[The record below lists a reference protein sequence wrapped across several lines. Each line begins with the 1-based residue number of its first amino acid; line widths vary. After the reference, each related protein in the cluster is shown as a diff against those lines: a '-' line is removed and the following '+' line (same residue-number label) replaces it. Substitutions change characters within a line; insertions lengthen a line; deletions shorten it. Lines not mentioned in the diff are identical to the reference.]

1 MAEIDNDFQIE
12 LFGGLDISKSKSKI
26 NADIE
31 TLKKQIKELEIS
43 AKIDAN
49 VSKNLEK
56 QLNNL
61 SIKLS
66 DVKVEPK
73 ALTKMVG
80 EINNALRGIQISNIN
95 IGNGSNNLPNQAKQ
109 AGQQVGEIIGK
120 EAQKAIDNVLSDSIG
135 KAFKIRPN
143 VSNNFK
149 KEIENLVS
157 DWTNGKGS
165 VKDIK
170 IQTRTSYDE
179 GLDAN
184 VEKLQQATVTYR
196 NELDEVIKK
205 TIALRQTGTSVDLK
219 GNESPVYGFVEVA
232 SQYSKSLD
240 EINTKTDTFIEKQK
254 KAVSQAQI
262 ALNSAQSGYQDKNA
276 SKPIKSNEH
285 VTALEQQ
292 YSVVKTA
299 INNLG
304 SASKSNFT
312 DMQNEVDKQIAK
324 LQDMVS
330 VFRNAETVATS
341 LRSKDIGTVKEQ
353 YSSKLDVLVGKM
365 KSSGVY
371 TDGFKSGADNLKN
384 VLSNAVDASGLVT
397 FLNGLD
403 KLDAGFKRAKASADE
418 FNKAQ
423 KVKINVSGLESKLAD
438 LERLNPEIK
447 NFKTQIAGADVTID
461 SLLSDLSKI
470 NTQGDF
476 SVINTKFKAFR
487 DAAQAAGYAVNDVV
501 INSKTI
507 DNIKSATDGT
517 GKISYANQIQEIEK
531 KFRDLGFTESEV
543 ANQTSD
549 LRAKHQD
556 LLDVID
562 SKNFSSDTEHNQA
575 IIEADKQR
583 AKELNKVSNA
593 YKSLKTDATQ
603 FYNLDKQ
610 NKLSNDI
617 QNWLSKNT
625 AASKSARASLEAY
638 FKELSEGRVTAER
651 LKYIETELKKID
663 TQQRGMGKLGLA
675 FKDQWTQAVDS
686 FKTWLSAS
694 AAVMLVV
701 SKTKEAVTELKE
713 IDTILTEISKTNDK
727 LSKSDLKNI
736 GNNAF
741 ETASKY
747 GKKATDYLS
756 GVQEASRAG
765 YENAENIAELS
776 TAAQGAGDM
785 TAELANSYIIA
796 TDKAYGMEG
805 SVQKLT
811 QTLDGANEI
820 TNHNAVNMTELAEG
834 MKVVGSQ
841 AASSQ
846 ISVEETTAAL
856 GTLIAVTQQGGSQM
870 GNAFKGILMNLRQ
883 VTGEVDGEE
892 IDQESLTKYE
902 KACEAL
908 GVSLSEVKDGAVSL
922 KEPMQ
927 ILKELSAEYT
937 KLDKDDAKRAN
948 LLSAIGGKYRAN
960 ALNAI
965 LENWSTYEN
974 MLQQYAD
981 GDGSMAEEAEKTANS
996 LEGSLNKLSNTW
1008 TDTVQNILDSD
1019 TLNSGVKVLNT
1030 VLDLINKITDKLGL
1044 FGTAGLTIGTILGVK
1059 NVGRANYIS

>member
-80 EINNALRGIQISNIN
+80 EINNALRGIQIPNIN
-95 IGNGSNNLPNQAKQ
+95 IGNGSNNIAKQ
-109 AGQQVGEIIGK
+109 AGQQVGQQFQTGVSQGLGNSSKVLEDFKKSLGNVGMGSKEIDTIATRIQNLGVQIETVSSSVNK
-120 EAQKAIDNVLSDSIG
+120 HKDDKKLSVNISGTDKFGQAIKLTEQYNIVTGDLIKTIDRVATTQQKA
-135 KAFKIRPN
+135 
-143 VSNNFK
+143 
-149 KEIENLVS
+149 
-157 DWTNGKGS
+157 
-165 VKDIK
+165 
-170 IQTRTSYDE
+170 
-179 GLDAN
+179 
-184 VEKLQQATVTYR
+184 
-196 NELDEVIKK
+196 
-205 TIALRQTGTSVDLK
+205 GTS
-219 GNESPVYGFVEVA
+219 
-232 SQYSKSLD
+232 
-240 EINTKTDTFIEKQK
+240 TDTFIEKQK

-285 VTALEQQ
+285 ITALEQQ

-304 SASKSNFT
+304 SASKSTFT

-447 NFKTQIAGADVTID
+447 NFKTQIAGADVTIN

-583 AKELNKVSNA
+583 AEELNKVSNA
-593 YKSLKTDATQ
+593 YKSIKTDATQ

-625 AASKSARASLEAY
+625 AASKSARTSLEAY

-675 FKDQWTQAVDS
+675 FKDQWAQAVDS

-694 AAVMLVV
+694 SAVMLVV

-981 GDGSMAEEAEKTANS
+981 GDGSMAEEADFC
-996 LEGSLNKLSNTW
+996 L
-1008 TDTVQNILDSD
+1008 VI
-1019 TLNSGVKVLNT
+1019 
-1030 VLDLINKITDKLGL
+1030 
-1044 FGTAGLTIGTILGVK
+1044 
-1059 NVGRANYIS
+1059 

>member
-80 EINNALRGIQISNIN
+80 EINNALRGIQIPNIN
-95 IGNGSNNLPNQAKQ
+95 IGNGSNNIAKQ
-109 AGQQVGEIIGK
+109 AGQQVGQQFQTGVSQGLGNSSKVLEDFKKSLGNVGMGSKEIDTIATRIQNLGVQIETVSSSVNK
-120 EAQKAIDNVLSDSIG
+120 HKDDKKLSVNISGTDKFGQAIKLTEQYNIVTGDLIKTIDRVATTQQKA
-135 KAFKIRPN
+135 
-143 VSNNFK
+143 
-149 KEIENLVS
+149 
-157 DWTNGKGS
+157 
-165 VKDIK
+165 
-170 IQTRTSYDE
+170 
-179 GLDAN
+179 
-184 VEKLQQATVTYR
+184 
-196 NELDEVIKK
+196 
-205 TIALRQTGTSVDLK
+205 GTS
-219 GNESPVYGFVEVA
+219 
-232 SQYSKSLD
+232 
-240 EINTKTDTFIEKQK
+240 TDTFIEKQK

-285 VTALEQQ
+285 ITALEQQ

-304 SASKSNFT
+304 SASKSTFT

-447 NFKTQIAGADVTID
+447 NFKTQIAGADVTIG

-487 DAAQAAGYAVNDVV
+487 DAAKAAGYAVNDVV
-501 INSKTI
+501 INNKTI
-507 DNIKSATDGT
+507 DNIKSAVDGT
-517 GKISYANQIQEIEK
+517 GKISYDNQIQEIEK
-531 KFRDLGFTESEV
+531 KLRDLGFTESEV
-543 ANQTSD
+543 ATQTEK
-549 LRAKHQD
+549 LHEAHQD
-556 LLDVID
+556 LLDVIK
-562 SKNFSSDTEHNQA
+562 SNNFSSDTEHNQA

-583 AKELNKVSNA
+583 AAELNKVSNA
-593 YKSLKTDATQ
+593 YKSIKTDATQ

-625 AASKSARASLEAY
+625 AASKSARTSLEAY

-675 FKDQWTQAVDS
+675 FKDQWAQAVDS

-694 AAVMLVV
+694 SVVMLAV

-736 GNNAF
+736 GNDAF

-948 LLSAIGGKYRAN
+948 LLSAIGGKVYHVVQKCITRMN
-960 ALNAI
+960 LNAGNL
-965 LENWSTYEN
+965 LEPYT
-974 MLQQYAD
+974 
-981 GDGSMAEEAEKTANS
+981 
-996 LEGSLNKLSNTW
+996 
-1008 TDTVQNILDSD
+1008 
-1019 TLNSGVKVLNT
+1019 
-1030 VLDLINKITDKLGL
+1030 
-1044 FGTAGLTIGTILGVK
+1044 TI
-1059 NVGRANYIS
+1059 

>member
-80 EINNALRGIQISNIN
+80 EINNALRGIQIPNIN
-95 IGNGSNNLPNQAKQ
+95 IGNGSNNIAKQ
-109 AGQQVGEIIGK
+109 AGQQVGQQFQTGVSQGLGNSSKVLEDFKKSLGNVGMGSKEIDTIATRIQNLGVQIETVSSSVNK
-120 EAQKAIDNVLSDSIG
+120 HKDDKKLSVNISGTDKFGQAIKLTEQYNIVTGDLIKTIDRVATTQQKA
-135 KAFKIRPN
+135 
-143 VSNNFK
+143 
-149 KEIENLVS
+149 
-157 DWTNGKGS
+157 
-165 VKDIK
+165 
-170 IQTRTSYDE
+170 
-179 GLDAN
+179 
-184 VEKLQQATVTYR
+184 
-196 NELDEVIKK
+196 
-205 TIALRQTGTSVDLK
+205 GTS
-219 GNESPVYGFVEVA
+219 
-232 SQYSKSLD
+232 
-240 EINTKTDTFIEKQK
+240 TDTFIEKQK

-285 VTALEQQ
+285 ITALEQQ

-447 NFKTQIAGADVTID
+447 NFKTQIAGADVTIG

-487 DAAQAAGYAVNDVV
+487 DAAKAAGYAVNDVV
-501 INSKTI
+501 INNKTI
-507 DNIKSATDGT
+507 DNIKSAVDGT
-517 GKISYANQIQEIEK
+517 GKISYDNQIQEIEK
-531 KFRDLGFTESEV
+531 KLRDLGFTESEV
-543 ANQTSD
+543 ATQTEK
-549 LRAKHQD
+549 LHEAHQD
-556 LLDVID
+556 LLDVIK
-562 SKNFSSDTEHNQA
+562 SNNFSSDTEHNQA

-583 AKELNKVSNA
+583 AAELNKVSNA
-593 YKSLKTDATQ
+593 YKSIKTDATQ

-625 AASKSARASLEAY
+625 AASKSARTSLEAY

-675 FKDQWTQAVDS
+675 FKDQWAQAVDS

-694 AAVMLVV
+694 SVVMLAV

-736 GNNAF
+736 GNDAF

-948 LLSAIGGKYRAN
+948 LLSAIGGKVYHVVQKCITRMN
-960 ALNAI
+960 LNAGNL
-965 LENWSTYEN
+965 LEPYT
-974 MLQQYAD
+974 
-981 GDGSMAEEAEKTANS
+981 
-996 LEGSLNKLSNTW
+996 
-1008 TDTVQNILDSD
+1008 
-1019 TLNSGVKVLNT
+1019 
-1030 VLDLINKITDKLGL
+1030 
-1044 FGTAGLTIGTILGVK
+1044 TI
-1059 NVGRANYIS
+1059 

>member
-80 EINNALRGIQISNIN
+80 EINNALRGIQIPNIN
-95 IGNGSNNLPNQAKQ
+95 IGNGSNNIAKQ
-109 AGQQVGEIIGK
+109 AGQQVGQQFQTGVSQGLGNSSKVLEDFKKSLGNVGMGSKEIDTIATRIQNLGVQIETVSSSVNK
-120 EAQKAIDNVLSDSIG
+120 HKDDKKLSVNISGTDKFGQAIKLTEQYNIVTGDLIKTIDRVATTQQKA
-135 KAFKIRPN
+135 
-143 VSNNFK
+143 
-149 KEIENLVS
+149 
-157 DWTNGKGS
+157 
-165 VKDIK
+165 
-170 IQTRTSYDE
+170 
-179 GLDAN
+179 
-184 VEKLQQATVTYR
+184 
-196 NELDEVIKK
+196 
-205 TIALRQTGTSVDLK
+205 GTS
-219 GNESPVYGFVEVA
+219 
-232 SQYSKSLD
+232 
-240 EINTKTDTFIEKQK
+240 TDTFIEKQK

-285 VTALEQQ
+285 IAALEQQ

-371 TDGFKSGADNLKN
+371 TDEFKSGADNLKN

-447 NFKTQIAGADVTID
+447 NFKTQIAGADVTIN

-556 LLDVID
+556 LLDVIK
-562 SKNFSSDTEHNQA
+562 STSFSSDTEHNQA

-583 AKELNKVSNA
+583 AEELNKVSNA
-593 YKSLKTDATQ
+593 YKSIKTDATQ

-625 AASKSARASLEAY
+625 AASKSARTSLEAY

-675 FKDQWTQAVDS
+675 FKDQWAQAVDS

-694 AAVMLVV
+694 SAVMLVV

-948 LLSAIGGKYRAN
+948 LLSAIGGKVYHVVQKCITRMN
-960 ALNAI
+960 LNAGNL
-965 LENWSTYEN
+965 LEPYT
-974 MLQQYAD
+974 
-981 GDGSMAEEAEKTANS
+981 
-996 LEGSLNKLSNTW
+996 
-1008 TDTVQNILDSD
+1008 
-1019 TLNSGVKVLNT
+1019 
-1030 VLDLINKITDKLGL
+1030 
-1044 FGTAGLTIGTILGVK
+1044 TI
-1059 NVGRANYIS
+1059 

>member
-80 EINNALRGIQISNIN
+80 EINNALRGIQIPNIN
-95 IGNGSNNLPNQAKQ
+95 IGNGSNNIAKQ
-109 AGQQVGEIIGK
+109 AGQQVGQQFQTGVSQGLGNSSKVLEDFKKSLGNVGMGSKEIDTIATRIQNLGVQIETVSSSVNK
-120 EAQKAIDNVLSDSIG
+120 HKDDKKLSVNISGTDKFGQAIKLTEQYNIVTGDLIKTIDRVATTQQKA
-135 KAFKIRPN
+135 
-143 VSNNFK
+143 
-149 KEIENLVS
+149 
-157 DWTNGKGS
+157 
-165 VKDIK
+165 
-170 IQTRTSYDE
+170 
-179 GLDAN
+179 
-184 VEKLQQATVTYR
+184 
-196 NELDEVIKK
+196 
-205 TIALRQTGTSVDLK
+205 GTS
-219 GNESPVYGFVEVA
+219 
-232 SQYSKSLD
+232 
-240 EINTKTDTFIEKQK
+240 TDTFIEKQK

-447 NFKTQIAGADVTID
+447 NFKTQIAGADVTIN

-583 AKELNKVSNA
+583 AAELNKVSNA
-593 YKSLKTDATQ
+593 YKSIKTDATQ

-694 AAVMLVV
+694 SAVMLVV

-981 GDGSMAEEAEKTANS
+981 GDGSMAEEADFC
-996 LEGSLNKLSNTW
+996 L
-1008 TDTVQNILDSD
+1008 VI
-1019 TLNSGVKVLNT
+1019 
-1030 VLDLINKITDKLGL
+1030 
-1044 FGTAGLTIGTILGVK
+1044 
-1059 NVGRANYIS
+1059 

>member
-80 EINNALRGIQISNIN
+80 EINNALRGIQIPNIN
-95 IGNGSNNLPNQAKQ
+95 IGNGSNNIAKQ
-109 AGQQVGEIIGK
+109 AGQQVGQQFQTGVSQGLGNSSKVLEDFKKSLGNVGMGSKEIDTIATRIQNLGVQIETVSSSVNK
-120 EAQKAIDNVLSDSIG
+120 HKDDKKLSVNISGTDKFGQAIKLTEQYNIVTGDLIKTIDRVATTQQKA
-135 KAFKIRPN
+135 
-143 VSNNFK
+143 
-149 KEIENLVS
+149 
-157 DWTNGKGS
+157 
-165 VKDIK
+165 
-170 IQTRTSYDE
+170 
-179 GLDAN
+179 
-184 VEKLQQATVTYR
+184 
-196 NELDEVIKK
+196 
-205 TIALRQTGTSVDLK
+205 GTS
-219 GNESPVYGFVEVA
+219 
-232 SQYSKSLD
+232 
-240 EINTKTDTFIEKQK
+240 TDTFIEKQK

-285 VTALEQQ
+285 ITALEQQ

-304 SASKSNFT
+304 GASKSTFT

-447 NFKTQIAGADVTID
+447 NFKTQIAGADVTIN

-583 AKELNKVSNA
+583 AAELNKVSNA
-593 YKSLKTDATQ
+593 YKSIKTDATQ

-694 AAVMLVV
+694 SAVMLVV

-981 GDGSMAEEAEKTANS
+981 GDGSMAEEADFC
-996 LEGSLNKLSNTW
+996 L
-1008 TDTVQNILDSD
+1008 VI
-1019 TLNSGVKVLNT
+1019 
-1030 VLDLINKITDKLGL
+1030 
-1044 FGTAGLTIGTILGVK
+1044 
-1059 NVGRANYIS
+1059 

>member
-26 NADIE
+26 NSDIE

-43 AKIDAN
+43 AKIDVN

-61 SIKLS
+61 SVKLS
-66 DVKVEPK
+66 DVKVDPK

-80 EINNALRGIQISNIN
+80 EINNALRGIQIPNIN
-95 IGNGSNNLPNQAKQ
+95 IGNGSNNIANQARQ
-109 AGQQVGEIIGK
+109 TGQQVGQQFQAGVSQGLDSSTKVLDDFIRSLDNVRSDLVNMGVGTVPEVIDDIASRIQNLGVQIQSISHSVNAGGK
-120 EAQKAIDNVLSDSIG
+120 KNVLSVDISGIDKYG
-135 KAFKIRPN
+135 QAIKLTEKYDLANGELIKNINDVSTAQQKA
-143 VSNNFK
+143 
-149 KEIENLVS
+149 
-157 DWTNGKGS
+157 
-165 VKDIK
+165 
-170 IQTRTSYDE
+170 
-179 GLDAN
+179 
-184 VEKLQQATVTYR
+184 
-196 NELDEVIKK
+196 
-205 TIALRQTGTSVDLK
+205 GTS
-219 GNESPVYGFVEVA
+219 
-232 SQYSKSLD
+232 
-240 EINTKTDTFIEKQK
+240 TDTFIEKQK
-254 KAVSQAQI
+254 KAVNQAQTTLDSI
-262 ALNSAQSGYQDKNA
+262 KSAYEDKNV
-276 SKPIKSNEH
+276 SKPIKTEASIKQLTN
-285 VTALEQQ
+285 Q
-292 YSVVKTA
+292 YEEAQKA
-299 INNLG
+299 INNLD
-304 SASKSNFT
+304 SANKSNFIER
-312 DMQNEVDKQIAK
+312 QNEAKTQIAALRDLVTK
-324 LQDMVS
+324 L
-330 VFRNAETVATS
+330 RNADNVS
-341 LRSKDIGTVKEQ
+341 I
-353 YSSKLDVLVGKM
+353 KLKGIDLQ
-365 KSSGVY
+365 SGINIAKN
-371 TDGFKSGADNLKN
+371 DLEKFKSEAKDFSKIKQTIEDLEES
-384 VLSNAVDASGLVT
+384 SNNIGDAAGLNEFT
-397 FLNGLD
+397 D
-403 KLDAGFKRAKASADE
+403 KLRVARSELSKIKSETASE
-418 FNKAQ
+418 NRKK
-423 KVKINVSGLESKLAD
+423 KVDTNVSGLKSKIAE
-438 LERLNPEIK
+438 LERLNPGIK
-447 NFKTQIAGADVTID
+447 DFSTQIANTTVTVK
-461 SLLSDLSKI
+461 SLLDDLSKI

-487 DAAQAAGYAVNDVV
+487 DVAKAAGYAVSDVV
-501 INSKTI
+501 TNSKTI

-556 LLDVID
+556 LLDVIK
-562 SKNFSSDTEHNQA
+562 STSFSSDTEHNQA
-575 IIEADKQR
+575 IIAADKQR
-583 AKELNKVSNA
+583 AEELNKVSNA

-694 AAVMLVV
+694 SVVMLAV
-701 SKTKEAVTELKE
+701 SKTKEAITELKE

-736 GNNAF
+736 GNDAF

-765 YENAENIAELS
+765 YQNAEEIAELS

-785 TAELANSYIIA
+785 NADLANSYIIA
-796 TDKAYGMEG
+796 TDKAYDMKG
-805 SVQKLT
+805 SVQELKK
-811 QTLDGANEI
+811 TLDGANEI

-981 GDGSMAEEAEKTANS
+981 GDGSMAEEAGFC
-996 LEGSLNKLSNTW
+996 L
-1008 TDTVQNILDSD
+1008 VI
-1019 TLNSGVKVLNT
+1019 
-1030 VLDLINKITDKLGL
+1030 
-1044 FGTAGLTIGTILGVK
+1044 
-1059 NVGRANYIS
+1059 

>member
-80 EINNALRGIQISNIN
+80 EINNALRGIQIPNIN
-95 IGNGSNNLPNQAKQ
+95 IGNGSNNIAKQ
-109 AGQQVGEIIGK
+109 AGQQVGQQFQTGVSQGLGNSSKVLEDFKKSLGNVGMGSKEIDTIATRIQNLGVQIETVSSSVNK
-120 EAQKAIDNVLSDSIG
+120 HKDDKKLSVNISGTDKFGQAIKLTEQYNIVTGDLIKTIDRVATTQQKA
-135 KAFKIRPN
+135 
-143 VSNNFK
+143 
-149 KEIENLVS
+149 
-157 DWTNGKGS
+157 
-165 VKDIK
+165 
-170 IQTRTSYDE
+170 
-179 GLDAN
+179 
-184 VEKLQQATVTYR
+184 
-196 NELDEVIKK
+196 
-205 TIALRQTGTSVDLK
+205 GTS
-219 GNESPVYGFVEVA
+219 
-232 SQYSKSLD
+232 
-240 EINTKTDTFIEKQK
+240 TDTFIEKQK

-285 VTALEQQ
+285 ITALEQQ

-304 SASKSNFT
+304 GASKSTFT

-447 NFKTQIAGADVTID
+447 NFKTQIAGADVTIN

-562 SKNFSSDTEHNQA
+562 SNNFSSDTEHNQA

-583 AKELNKVSNA
+583 AAELNKVSNA
-593 YKSLKTDATQ
+593 YKSIKTDATQ

-675 FKDQWTQAVDS
+675 FKDQWAQAVDS

-694 AAVMLVV
+694 SVVMLAV

-736 GNNAF
+736 GNDAF

-776 TAAQGAGDM
+776 TATQGAGDM

-948 LLSAIGGKYRAN
+948 LLSAIGGKIYHVVQKCITRMN
-960 ALNAI
+960 LNAGNL
-965 LENWSTYEN
+965 LEPYT
-974 MLQQYAD
+974 
-981 GDGSMAEEAEKTANS
+981 
-996 LEGSLNKLSNTW
+996 
-1008 TDTVQNILDSD
+1008 
-1019 TLNSGVKVLNT
+1019 
-1030 VLDLINKITDKLGL
+1030 
-1044 FGTAGLTIGTILGVK
+1044 TI
-1059 NVGRANYIS
+1059 

>member
-80 EINNALRGIQISNIN
+80 EINNALRGIQIPNIN
-95 IGNGSNNLPNQAKQ
+95 IGNGSNNIAKQAKQ
-109 AGQQVGEIIGK
+109 TGQQVGQQFQTGVSQGLGNSTKVLEDFKKSLENVGMGSKEIDTIATRIQNLGVQIETVSSSVNK
-120 EAQKAIDNVLSDSIG
+120 HKDDKKLSVDISGTDKFGQAIKLTEQYNIVTGDLIKTIDRVATTQQKA
-135 KAFKIRPN
+135 
-143 VSNNFK
+143 
-149 KEIENLVS
+149 
-157 DWTNGKGS
+157 
-165 VKDIK
+165 
-170 IQTRTSYDE
+170 
-179 GLDAN
+179 
-184 VEKLQQATVTYR
+184 
-196 NELDEVIKK
+196 
-205 TIALRQTGTSVDLK
+205 GTS
-219 GNESPVYGFVEVA
+219 
-232 SQYSKSLD
+232 
-240 EINTKTDTFIEKQK
+240 TDTFIEKQK

-262 ALNSAQSGYQDKNA
+262 ALNSVQSGYQDKNA

-285 VTALEQQ
+285 ITALEQQ

-304 SASKSNFT
+304 SASKSTFT

-371 TDGFKSGADNLKN
+371 TDEFKSGADNLKN

-447 NFKTQIAGADVTID
+447 NFKTQIAGADVTIN

-556 LLDVID
+556 LLDVIK
-562 SKNFSSDTEHNQA
+562 STSFSSDTEHNQA

-583 AKELNKVSNA
+583 AAELNKVSNA
-593 YKSLKTDATQ
+593 YKSIKTDATQ

-663 TQQRGMGKLGLA
+663 TQQRGMGKVGLA

-694 AAVMLVV
+694 SAVMLVV

-948 LLSAIGGKYRAN
+948 LLSAVGGKVYHVVQKCITRMN
-960 ALNAI
+960 LNAGNL
-965 LENWSTYEN
+965 LEPYT
-974 MLQQYAD
+974 
-981 GDGSMAEEAEKTANS
+981 
-996 LEGSLNKLSNTW
+996 
-1008 TDTVQNILDSD
+1008 
-1019 TLNSGVKVLNT
+1019 
-1030 VLDLINKITDKLGL
+1030 
-1044 FGTAGLTIGTILGVK
+1044 TI
-1059 NVGRANYIS
+1059 

>member
-80 EINNALRGIQISNIN
+80 EINNALSGIQISNIN
-95 IGNGSNNLPNQAKQ
+95 IGNGSNNIAKQ
-109 AGQQVGEIIGK
+109 AGQQVGQQFQTGVSQGLGNSSKVLEDFKKSLGNVGMGSKEIDTIATRIQNLGVQIETVSSSVNK
-120 EAQKAIDNVLSDSIG
+120 HKDDKKLSVNISGTDKFGQAIKLTEQYNIVTGDLIKTIDRVATTQQKA
-135 KAFKIRPN
+135 
-143 VSNNFK
+143 
-149 KEIENLVS
+149 
-157 DWTNGKGS
+157 
-165 VKDIK
+165 
-170 IQTRTSYDE
+170 
-179 GLDAN
+179 
-184 VEKLQQATVTYR
+184 
-196 NELDEVIKK
+196 
-205 TIALRQTGTSVDLK
+205 GTS
-219 GNESPVYGFVEVA
+219 
-232 SQYSKSLD
+232 
-240 EINTKTDTFIEKQK
+240 TDTFIEKQK

-285 VTALEQQ
+285 ITALEQQ

-304 SASKSNFT
+304 SASKSTFT

-371 TDGFKSGADNLKN
+371 TDEFKSGADNLKN

-447 NFKTQIAGADVTID
+447 NFKTQIAGADVTIN

-583 AKELNKVSNA
+583 AAELNKVSNA
-593 YKSLKTDATQ
+593 YKSIKTDATQ

-694 AAVMLVV
+694 SAVMLVV

-736 GNNAF
+736 GNDAF

-948 LLSAIGGKYRAN
+948 LLSAIGGKVYHVVQKCITRMN
-960 ALNAI
+960 LNAGNL
-965 LENWSTYEN
+965 LEPYT
-974 MLQQYAD
+974 
-981 GDGSMAEEAEKTANS
+981 
-996 LEGSLNKLSNTW
+996 
-1008 TDTVQNILDSD
+1008 
-1019 TLNSGVKVLNT
+1019 
-1030 VLDLINKITDKLGL
+1030 
-1044 FGTAGLTIGTILGVK
+1044 TI
-1059 NVGRANYIS
+1059 

>member
-95 IGNGSNNLPNQAKQ
+95 IGNGSNNIAKQ
-109 AGQQVGEIIGK
+109 AGQQVGQQFQTGVSQGLGNSSKVLEDFKKSLGNVGMGSKEIDTIATRIQNLGVQIETVSSSVNK
-120 EAQKAIDNVLSDSIG
+120 HKDDKKLSVNISGTDKFGQAIKLTEQYNIVTGDLIKTIDRVATTQQKA
-135 KAFKIRPN
+135 
-143 VSNNFK
+143 
-149 KEIENLVS
+149 
-157 DWTNGKGS
+157 
-165 VKDIK
+165 
-170 IQTRTSYDE
+170 
-179 GLDAN
+179 
-184 VEKLQQATVTYR
+184 
-196 NELDEVIKK
+196 
-205 TIALRQTGTSVDLK
+205 GTS
-219 GNESPVYGFVEVA
+219 
-232 SQYSKSLD
+232 
-240 EINTKTDTFIEKQK
+240 TDTFIEKQK

-285 VTALEQQ
+285 ITALEQQ

-304 SASKSNFT
+304 SASKSTFT

-447 NFKTQIAGADVTID
+447 NFKTQIAGADVTIN

-583 AKELNKVSNA
+583 AAELNKVSNA
-593 YKSLKTDATQ
+593 YKSIKTDATQ

-694 AAVMLVV
+694 SAVMLVV

-736 GNNAF
+736 GNDAF

-948 LLSAIGGKYRAN
+948 LLSAIGGKVYHVVQKCITRMN
-960 ALNAI
+960 LNAGNL
-965 LENWSTYEN
+965 LEPYT
-974 MLQQYAD
+974 
-981 GDGSMAEEAEKTANS
+981 
-996 LEGSLNKLSNTW
+996 
-1008 TDTVQNILDSD
+1008 
-1019 TLNSGVKVLNT
+1019 
-1030 VLDLINKITDKLGL
+1030 
-1044 FGTAGLTIGTILGVK
+1044 TI
-1059 NVGRANYIS
+1059 

>member
-95 IGNGSNNLPNQAKQ
+95 IGNGSNNIAKQ
-109 AGQQVGEIIGK
+109 AGQQVGQQFQTGVSQGLGNSSKVLEDFKKSLGNVGMGSKEIDTIATRIQNLGVQIETVSSSVNK
-120 EAQKAIDNVLSDSIG
+120 HKDDKKLSVNISGTDKFGQAIKLTEQYNIVTGDLIKTIDRVATTQQKA
-135 KAFKIRPN
+135 
-143 VSNNFK
+143 
-149 KEIENLVS
+149 
-157 DWTNGKGS
+157 
-165 VKDIK
+165 
-170 IQTRTSYDE
+170 
-179 GLDAN
+179 
-184 VEKLQQATVTYR
+184 
-196 NELDEVIKK
+196 
-205 TIALRQTGTSVDLK
+205 GTS
-219 GNESPVYGFVEVA
+219 
-232 SQYSKSLD
+232 
-240 EINTKTDTFIEKQK
+240 TDTFIEKQK

-285 VTALEQQ
+285 ITALEQQ

-304 SASKSNFT
+304 SASKSTFT

-371 TDGFKSGADNLKN
+371 TDEFKSGADNLKN

-447 NFKTQIAGADVTID
+447 NFKTQIAGADVTIN

-583 AKELNKVSNA
+583 AAELNKVSNA
-593 YKSLKTDATQ
+593 YKSIKTDATQ

-694 AAVMLVV
+694 SAVMLVV

-736 GNNAF
+736 GNDAF

-948 LLSAIGGKYRAN
+948 LLSAIGGKVYHVVQKCITRMN
-960 ALNAI
+960 LNAGNL
-965 LENWSTYEN
+965 LEPYT
-974 MLQQYAD
+974 
-981 GDGSMAEEAEKTANS
+981 
-996 LEGSLNKLSNTW
+996 
-1008 TDTVQNILDSD
+1008 
-1019 TLNSGVKVLNT
+1019 
-1030 VLDLINKITDKLGL
+1030 
-1044 FGTAGLTIGTILGVK
+1044 TI
-1059 NVGRANYIS
+1059 

>member
-80 EINNALRGIQISNIN
+80 EINNALRGIQIPNIN
-95 IGNGSNNLPNQAKQ
+95 IGNGSNNIAKQ
-109 AGQQVGEIIGK
+109 AGQQVGQQFQTGVSQGLGNSSKVLEDFKKSLGNVGMGSKEIDTIATRIQNLGVQIETVSSSVNK
-120 EAQKAIDNVLSDSIG
+120 HKDDKKLSVNISGTDKFGQAIKLTEQYNIVTGDLIKTIDRVATTQQKA
-135 KAFKIRPN
+135 
-143 VSNNFK
+143 
-149 KEIENLVS
+149 
-157 DWTNGKGS
+157 
-165 VKDIK
+165 
-170 IQTRTSYDE
+170 
-179 GLDAN
+179 
-184 VEKLQQATVTYR
+184 
-196 NELDEVIKK
+196 
-205 TIALRQTGTSVDLK
+205 GTS
-219 GNESPVYGFVEVA
+219 
-232 SQYSKSLD
+232 
-240 EINTKTDTFIEKQK
+240 TDTFIEKQK

-276 SKPIKSNEH
+276 SKPIKFNEH
-285 VTALEQQ
+285 ITALEQQ

-304 SASKSNFT
+304 SASKSTFT

-447 NFKTQIAGADVTID
+447 NFKTQIAGADVTIN

-556 LLDVID
+556 LLDVIK
-562 SKNFSSDTEHNQA
+562 STSFSSDTEHNQA

-694 AAVMLVV
+694 SAVMLVV

-981 GDGSMAEEAEKTANS
+981 GDGSMTEEADFC
-996 LEGSLNKLSNTW
+996 L
-1008 TDTVQNILDSD
+1008 VI
-1019 TLNSGVKVLNT
+1019 
-1030 VLDLINKITDKLGL
+1030 
-1044 FGTAGLTIGTILGVK
+1044 
-1059 NVGRANYIS
+1059 

>member
-80 EINNALRGIQISNIN
+80 EINNALRGIQIPNIN
-95 IGNGSNNLPNQAKQ
+95 IGNGSNNIAKQAKQ
-109 AGQQVGEIIGK
+109 TGQQVGQQFQTGVSQGLGNSSKVLEDFKKSLENVGMGSKEIDTIATRIQNLGVQIETVSSSVNK
-120 EAQKAIDNVLSDSIG
+120 HKDDKKLSVDISGTDKFGQAIKLTEQYNIVTGDLIKTIDRVATTQQKA
-135 KAFKIRPN
+135 
-143 VSNNFK
+143 
-149 KEIENLVS
+149 
-157 DWTNGKGS
+157 
-165 VKDIK
+165 
-170 IQTRTSYDE
+170 
-179 GLDAN
+179 
-184 VEKLQQATVTYR
+184 
-196 NELDEVIKK
+196 
-205 TIALRQTGTSVDLK
+205 GTS
-219 GNESPVYGFVEVA
+219 
-232 SQYSKSLD
+232 
-240 EINTKTDTFIEKQK
+240 TDTFIEKQK

-285 VTALEQQ
+285 ITALEQQ

-304 SASKSNFT
+304 SASKSTFT

-371 TDGFKSGADNLKN
+371 TDEFKSGADNLKN

-447 NFKTQIAGADVTID
+447 NFKTQIAGADVTIN

-531 KFRDLGFTESEV
+531 KFRDLGFTESE
-543 ANQTSD
+543 
-549 LRAKHQD
+549 R
-556 LLDVID
+556 
-562 SKNFSSDTEHNQA
+562 KN
-575 IIEADKQR
+575 
-583 AKELNKVSNA
+583 
-593 YKSLKTDATQ
+593 
-603 FYNLDKQ
+603 
-610 NKLSNDI
+610 
-617 QNWLSKNT
+617 
-625 AASKSARASLEAY
+625 
-638 FKELSEGRVTAER
+638 
-651 LKYIETELKKID
+651 
-663 TQQRGMGKLGLA
+663 
-675 FKDQWTQAVDS
+675 
-686 FKTWLSAS
+686 
-694 AAVMLVV
+694 
-701 SKTKEAVTELKE
+701 
-713 IDTILTEISKTNDK
+713 
-727 LSKSDLKNI
+727 
-736 GNNAF
+736 
-741 ETASKY
+741 
-747 GKKATDYLS
+747 
-756 GVQEASRAG
+756 
-765 YENAENIAELS
+765 
-776 TAAQGAGDM
+776 
-785 TAELANSYIIA
+785 
-796 TDKAYGMEG
+796 
-805 SVQKLT
+805 
-811 QTLDGANEI
+811 
-820 TNHNAVNMTELAEG
+820 
-834 MKVVGSQ
+834 
-841 AASSQ
+841 
-846 ISVEETTAAL
+846 
-856 GTLIAVTQQGGSQM
+856 
-870 GNAFKGILMNLRQ
+870 
-883 VTGEVDGEE
+883 
-892 IDQESLTKYE
+892 
-902 KACEAL
+902 
-908 GVSLSEVKDGAVSL
+908 
-922 KEPMQ
+922 
-927 ILKELSAEYT
+927 
-937 KLDKDDAKRAN
+937 
-948 LLSAIGGKYRAN
+948 
-960 ALNAI
+960 
-965 LENWSTYEN
+965 
-974 MLQQYAD
+974 
-981 GDGSMAEEAEKTANS
+981 
-996 LEGSLNKLSNTW
+996 
-1008 TDTVQNILDSD
+1008 
-1019 TLNSGVKVLNT
+1019 
-1030 VLDLINKITDKLGL
+1030 
-1044 FGTAGLTIGTILGVK
+1044 
-1059 NVGRANYIS
+1059 

>member
-43 AKIDAN
+43 ARIDAN

-262 ALNSAQSGYQDKNA
+262 ALNSAQSGYQDKNV

-285 VTALEQQ
+285 ITALEQQ

-371 TDGFKSGADNLKN
+371 TDEFKSGADNLKN

-403 KLDAGFKRAKASADE
+403 KLDAGFKE
-418 FNKAQ
+418 Q
-423 KVKINVSGLESKLAD
+423 KH
-438 LERLNPEIK
+438 RLM
-447 NFKTQIAGADVTID
+447 
-461 SLLSDLSKI
+461 SLI
-470 NTQGDF
+470 
-476 SVINTKFKAFR
+476 R
-487 DAAQAAGYAVNDVV
+487 H
-501 INSKTI
+501 
-507 DNIKSATDGT
+507 
-517 GKISYANQIQEIEK
+517 K
-531 KFRDLGFTESEV
+531 K
-543 ANQTSD
+543 
-549 LRAKHQD
+549 
-556 LLDVID
+556 
-562 SKNFSSDTEHNQA
+562 
-575 IIEADKQR
+575 
-583 AKELNKVSNA
+583 
-593 YKSLKTDATQ
+593 
-603 FYNLDKQ
+603 
-610 NKLSNDI
+610 
-617 QNWLSKNT
+617 
-625 AASKSARASLEAY
+625 
-638 FKELSEGRVTAER
+638 
-651 LKYIETELKKID
+651 
-663 TQQRGMGKLGLA
+663 
-675 FKDQWTQAVDS
+675 
-686 FKTWLSAS
+686 
-694 AAVMLVV
+694 
-701 SKTKEAVTELKE
+701 
-713 IDTILTEISKTNDK
+713 
-727 LSKSDLKNI
+727 
-736 GNNAF
+736 
-741 ETASKY
+741 
-747 GKKATDYLS
+747 
-756 GVQEASRAG
+756 
-765 YENAENIAELS
+765 
-776 TAAQGAGDM
+776 
-785 TAELANSYIIA
+785 
-796 TDKAYGMEG
+796 
-805 SVQKLT
+805 
-811 QTLDGANEI
+811 
-820 TNHNAVNMTELAEG
+820 
-834 MKVVGSQ
+834 
-841 AASSQ
+841 
-846 ISVEETTAAL
+846 
-856 GTLIAVTQQGGSQM
+856 
-870 GNAFKGILMNLRQ
+870 
-883 VTGEVDGEE
+883 
-892 IDQESLTKYE
+892 
-902 KACEAL
+902 
-908 GVSLSEVKDGAVSL
+908 
-922 KEPMQ
+922 
-927 ILKELSAEYT
+927 
-937 KLDKDDAKRAN
+937 
-948 LLSAIGGKYRAN
+948 
-960 ALNAI
+960 
-965 LENWSTYEN
+965 
-974 MLQQYAD
+974 
-981 GDGSMAEEAEKTANS
+981 
-996 LEGSLNKLSNTW
+996 
-1008 TDTVQNILDSD
+1008 
-1019 TLNSGVKVLNT
+1019 
-1030 VLDLINKITDKLGL
+1030 
-1044 FGTAGLTIGTILGVK
+1044 
-1059 NVGRANYIS
+1059 

>member
-80 EINNALRGIQISNIN
+80 EINNALRGIQIPNIN
-95 IGNGSNNLPNQAKQ
+95 IGNGSNNIAKQAKQ
-109 AGQQVGEIIGK
+109 TGQQVGQQFQTGVSQGLGNSSKVLEDFKKSLENVGMGSKEIDTIATRIQNLGVQIETVSSSVNK
-120 EAQKAIDNVLSDSIG
+120 HKDDKKLSVDISGTDKFGQAIKLTEQYNIVTGDLIKTIDRVATTQQKA
-135 KAFKIRPN
+135 
-143 VSNNFK
+143 
-149 KEIENLVS
+149 
-157 DWTNGKGS
+157 
-165 VKDIK
+165 
-170 IQTRTSYDE
+170 
-179 GLDAN
+179 
-184 VEKLQQATVTYR
+184 
-196 NELDEVIKK
+196 
-205 TIALRQTGTSVDLK
+205 GTS
-219 GNESPVYGFVEVA
+219 P
-232 SQYSKSLD
+232 
-240 EINTKTDTFIEKQK
+240 DTFIEKQK

-285 VTALEQQ
+285 ITALEQQ

-304 SASKSNFT
+304 SASKSTFT

-371 TDGFKSGADNLKN
+371 TDEFKSGADNLKN

-447 NFKTQIAGADVTID
+447 NFKTQIAGADVTIN

-556 LLDVID
+556 LLDVIK
-562 SKNFSSDTEHNQA
+562 STSFSSDTEHNQA
-575 IIEADKQR
+575 IIAADKQR

-694 AAVMLVV
+694 SAVMLVV

-948 LLSAIGGKYRAN
+948 LLSAVGGKVYHVVQKCITRMN
-960 ALNAI
+960 LNAGNL
-965 LENWSTYEN
+965 LEPYT
-974 MLQQYAD
+974 
-981 GDGSMAEEAEKTANS
+981 
-996 LEGSLNKLSNTW
+996 
-1008 TDTVQNILDSD
+1008 
-1019 TLNSGVKVLNT
+1019 
-1030 VLDLINKITDKLGL
+1030 
-1044 FGTAGLTIGTILGVK
+1044 TI
-1059 NVGRANYIS
+1059 

>member
-31 TLKKQIKELEIS
+31 TLKKQIKELEIA

-80 EINNALRGIQISNIN
+80 EINNALRGIQIPNIN
-95 IGNGSNNLPNQAKQ
+95 IGNGSNNIAKQ
-109 AGQQVGEIIGK
+109 AGQQVGQQFQTGVSQGLGNSSKVLEDFKKSLGNVGMGSKEIDTIATRIQNLGVQIETVSSSVNK
-120 EAQKAIDNVLSDSIG
+120 HKDDKKLSVNISGTDKFGQAIKLTEQYNIVTGDLIKTIDRVATTQQKA
-135 KAFKIRPN
+135 
-143 VSNNFK
+143 
-149 KEIENLVS
+149 
-157 DWTNGKGS
+157 
-165 VKDIK
+165 
-170 IQTRTSYDE
+170 
-179 GLDAN
+179 
-184 VEKLQQATVTYR
+184 
-196 NELDEVIKK
+196 
-205 TIALRQTGTSVDLK
+205 GTS
-219 GNESPVYGFVEVA
+219 
-232 SQYSKSLD
+232 
-240 EINTKTDTFIEKQK
+240 TDTFIEKQK

-285 VTALEQQ
+285 ITALEQQ

-304 SASKSNFT
+304 GASKSTFT

-447 NFKTQIAGADVTID
+447 NFKTQIAGADVTIN

-562 SKNFSSDTEHNQA
+562 SNNFSSDTEHNQA

-583 AKELNKVSNA
+583 AAELNKVSNA
-593 YKSLKTDATQ
+593 YKSIKTDATQ

-675 FKDQWTQAVDS
+675 FKDQWAQAVDS

-694 AAVMLVV
+694 SVVMLAV

-736 GNNAF
+736 GNDAF

-948 LLSAIGGKYRAN
+948 LLSAIGGKIYHVVQKCITRMN
-960 ALNAI
+960 LNAGNL
-965 LENWSTYEN
+965 LEPYT
-974 MLQQYAD
+974 
-981 GDGSMAEEAEKTANS
+981 
-996 LEGSLNKLSNTW
+996 
-1008 TDTVQNILDSD
+1008 
-1019 TLNSGVKVLNT
+1019 
-1030 VLDLINKITDKLGL
+1030 
-1044 FGTAGLTIGTILGVK
+1044 TI
-1059 NVGRANYIS
+1059 

>member
-80 EINNALRGIQISNIN
+80 EINNALRGIQIPNIN
-95 IGNGSNNLPNQAKQ
+95 IGNGSNNIAKQ
-109 AGQQVGEIIGK
+109 AGQQVGQQFQTGVSQGLGNSSKVLEDFKKSLGNVGMGSKEIDTIATRIQNLGVQIETVSSSVNK
-120 EAQKAIDNVLSDSIG
+120 HKDDKKLSVNISGTDKFGQAIKLTEQYNIVTGDLIKTIDRVATTQQKA
-135 KAFKIRPN
+135 
-143 VSNNFK
+143 
-149 KEIENLVS
+149 
-157 DWTNGKGS
+157 
-165 VKDIK
+165 
-170 IQTRTSYDE
+170 
-179 GLDAN
+179 
-184 VEKLQQATVTYR
+184 
-196 NELDEVIKK
+196 
-205 TIALRQTGTSVDLK
+205 GTS
-219 GNESPVYGFVEVA
+219 
-232 SQYSKSLD
+232 
-240 EINTKTDTFIEKQK
+240 TDTFIEKQK

-556 LLDVID
+556 LLDVIK
-562 SKNFSSDTEHNQA
+562 SNNFSSDTEHNQA

-583 AKELNKVSNA
+583 AAELNKVSNA
-593 YKSLKTDATQ
+593 YKSIKTDATQ

-694 AAVMLVV
+694 SAVMLVV

-776 TAAQGAGDM
+776 TAAQGAGEM

-948 LLSAIGGKYRAN
+948 LLSAVGGKVYHVVQKCITRMN
-960 ALNAI
+960 LNAGNL
-965 LENWSTYEN
+965 LEPYT
-974 MLQQYAD
+974 
-981 GDGSMAEEAEKTANS
+981 
-996 LEGSLNKLSNTW
+996 
-1008 TDTVQNILDSD
+1008 
-1019 TLNSGVKVLNT
+1019 
-1030 VLDLINKITDKLGL
+1030 
-1044 FGTAGLTIGTILGVK
+1044 TI
-1059 NVGRANYIS
+1059 

>member
-80 EINNALRGIQISNIN
+80 EINNALRGIQIPNIN
-95 IGNGSNNLPNQAKQ
+95 IGNGSNNIAKQ
-109 AGQQVGEIIGK
+109 AGQQVGQQFQTGVSQGLGNSSKVLEDFKKSLGNVGMGSKEIDTIATRIQNLGVQIETVSSSVNK
-120 EAQKAIDNVLSDSIG
+120 HKDDKKLSVNISGTDKFGQAIKLTEQYNIVTGDLIKTIDRVATTQQKA
-135 KAFKIRPN
+135 
-143 VSNNFK
+143 
-149 KEIENLVS
+149 
-157 DWTNGKGS
+157 
-165 VKDIK
+165 
-170 IQTRTSYDE
+170 
-179 GLDAN
+179 
-184 VEKLQQATVTYR
+184 
-196 NELDEVIKK
+196 
-205 TIALRQTGTSVDLK
+205 GTS
-219 GNESPVYGFVEVA
+219 
-232 SQYSKSLD
+232 
-240 EINTKTDTFIEKQK
+240 TDTFIEKQK

-285 VTALEQQ
+285 ITALEQQ

-371 TDGFKSGADNLKN
+371 TDEFKSGADNLKN

-447 NFKTQIAGADVTID
+447 NFKTQIAGADVTIN

-556 LLDVID
+556 LLDVIKSND
-562 SKNFSSDTEHNQA
+562 FSSDTEHNQA

-583 AKELNKVSNA
+583 AAELNKVSNA
-593 YKSLKTDATQ
+593 YKSIKTDATQ

-694 AAVMLVV
+694 SAVMLVV

-736 GNNAF
+736 GNDAF

-948 LLSAIGGKYRAN
+948 LLSAIGGKVYHVVQKCITRMN
-960 ALNAI
+960 LNAGNL
-965 LENWSTYEN
+965 LEPYT
-974 MLQQYAD
+974 
-981 GDGSMAEEAEKTANS
+981 
-996 LEGSLNKLSNTW
+996 
-1008 TDTVQNILDSD
+1008 
-1019 TLNSGVKVLNT
+1019 
-1030 VLDLINKITDKLGL
+1030 
-1044 FGTAGLTIGTILGVK
+1044 TI
-1059 NVGRANYIS
+1059 

>member
-80 EINNALRGIQISNIN
+80 EINNALRGIQIPNIN
-95 IGNGSNNLPNQAKQ
+95 IGNGSNNIAKQ
-109 AGQQVGEIIGK
+109 AGQQVGQQFQTGVSQGLGNSSKVLEDFKKSLGNVGMGSKEIDTIATRIQNLGVQIETVSSSVNK
-120 EAQKAIDNVLSDSIG
+120 HKDDKKLSVNISGTDKFGQAIKLTEQYNIVTGDLIKTIDRVATTQQKA
-135 KAFKIRPN
+135 
-143 VSNNFK
+143 
-149 KEIENLVS
+149 
-157 DWTNGKGS
+157 
-165 VKDIK
+165 
-170 IQTRTSYDE
+170 
-179 GLDAN
+179 
-184 VEKLQQATVTYR
+184 
-196 NELDEVIKK
+196 
-205 TIALRQTGTSVDLK
+205 GTS
-219 GNESPVYGFVEVA
+219 
-232 SQYSKSLD
+232 
-240 EINTKTDTFIEKQK
+240 TDTFIEKQK

-285 VTALEQQ
+285 ITALEQQ

-304 SASKSNFT
+304 GASKSTFT

-447 NFKTQIAGADVTID
+447 NFKTQIAGADVTIN

-562 SKNFSSDTEHNQA
+562 SNNFSSDTEHNQA

-583 AKELNKVSNA
+583 AAELNKVSNA
-593 YKSLKTDATQ
+593 YKSIKTDATQ

-675 FKDQWTQAVDS
+675 FKDQWAQAVDS

-694 AAVMLVV
+694 SVVMLAV

-736 GNNAF
+736 GNDAF

-948 LLSAIGGKYRAN
+948 LLSAVGGKVYHVVQKCITRMN
-960 ALNAI
+960 LNAGNL
-965 LENWSTYEN
+965 LEPYT
-974 MLQQYAD
+974 
-981 GDGSMAEEAEKTANS
+981 
-996 LEGSLNKLSNTW
+996 
-1008 TDTVQNILDSD
+1008 
-1019 TLNSGVKVLNT
+1019 
-1030 VLDLINKITDKLGL
+1030 
-1044 FGTAGLTIGTILGVK
+1044 TI
-1059 NVGRANYIS
+1059 

>member
-80 EINNALRGIQISNIN
+80 EINNALRGIQIPNIN
-95 IGNGSNNLPNQAKQ
+95 IGNGSNNIAKQ
-109 AGQQVGEIIGK
+109 AGQQVGQQFQTGVSQGLGNSSKVLEDFKKSLGNVGMGSKEIDTIATRIQNLGVQIETVSSSVNK
-120 EAQKAIDNVLSDSIG
+120 HKDDKKLSVNISGTDKFGQAIKLTEQYNIVTGDLIKTIDRVATTQQKA
-135 KAFKIRPN
+135 
-143 VSNNFK
+143 
-149 KEIENLVS
+149 
-157 DWTNGKGS
+157 
-165 VKDIK
+165 
-170 IQTRTSYDE
+170 
-179 GLDAN
+179 
-184 VEKLQQATVTYR
+184 
-196 NELDEVIKK
+196 
-205 TIALRQTGTSVDLK
+205 GTS
-219 GNESPVYGFVEVA
+219 
-232 SQYSKSLD
+232 
-240 EINTKTDTFIEKQK
+240 TDTFIEKQK

-276 SKPIKSNEH
+276 SKPIKFNEH
-285 VTALEQQ
+285 ITALEQQ

-304 SASKSNFT
+304 SASKSTFT

-447 NFKTQIAGADVTID
+447 NFKTQIAGADVTIN

-583 AKELNKVSNA
+583 AAELNKVSNA
-593 YKSLKTDATQ
+593 YKSIKTDATQ

-694 AAVMLVV
+694 SAVMLVV

-883 VTGEVDGEE
+883 VAGEVDGEE

-981 GDGSMAEEAEKTANS
+981 GDGSMAEEADFC
-996 LEGSLNKLSNTW
+996 L
-1008 TDTVQNILDSD
+1008 VI
-1019 TLNSGVKVLNT
+1019 
-1030 VLDLINKITDKLGL
+1030 
-1044 FGTAGLTIGTILGVK
+1044 
-1059 NVGRANYIS
+1059 

>member
-80 EINNALRGIQISNIN
+80 EINNALRGIQIPNIN
-95 IGNGSNNLPNQAKQ
+95 IGNGSNNIAKQ
-109 AGQQVGEIIGK
+109 AGQQVGQQFQTGVSQGLGNSSKVLEDFKKSLGNVGMGSKQIDTIAKRIQNLGVQIETVSSSVNK
-120 EAQKAIDNVLSDSIG
+120 HKDDKKLSVDISGTDKFGQAIKLTEQYNIVTGDLIKTIDRVATTQQKA
-135 KAFKIRPN
+135 
-143 VSNNFK
+143 
-149 KEIENLVS
+149 
-157 DWTNGKGS
+157 
-165 VKDIK
+165 
-170 IQTRTSYDE
+170 
-179 GLDAN
+179 
-184 VEKLQQATVTYR
+184 
-196 NELDEVIKK
+196 
-205 TIALRQTGTSVDLK
+205 GTS
-219 GNESPVYGFVEVA
+219 
-232 SQYSKSLD
+232 
-240 EINTKTDTFIEKQK
+240 TDTFIEKQK

-285 VTALEQQ
+285 ITALEQQ

-304 SASKSNFT
+304 SASKSTFT

-371 TDGFKSGADNLKN
+371 TEGFKSGADNLKN

-562 SKNFSSDTEHNQA
+562 SNNFSSDTEHNQA

-583 AKELNKVSNA
+583 AAELNKVSNA
-593 YKSLKTDATQ
+593 YKSIKTDATQ

-694 AAVMLVV
+694 SAVMLVV

-736 GNNAF
+736 GNDAF

-948 LLSAIGGKYRAN
+948 LLSAIGGKVYHVVQKCITRMN
-960 ALNAI
+960 LNAGNL
-965 LENWSTYEN
+965 LEPYT
-974 MLQQYAD
+974 
-981 GDGSMAEEAEKTANS
+981 
-996 LEGSLNKLSNTW
+996 
-1008 TDTVQNILDSD
+1008 
-1019 TLNSGVKVLNT
+1019 
-1030 VLDLINKITDKLGL
+1030 
-1044 FGTAGLTIGTILGVK
+1044 TI
-1059 NVGRANYIS
+1059 

>member
-80 EINNALRGIQISNIN
+80 EINNALRGIQIPNIN
-95 IGNGSNNLPNQAKQ
+95 IGNGSNNIAKQ
-109 AGQQVGEIIGK
+109 AGQQVGQQFQTGVSQGLGNSSKVLEDFKKSLGNVGMGSKEIDTIATRIQNLGVQIETVSSSVNK
-120 EAQKAIDNVLSDSIG
+120 HKDDKKLSVNISGTDKFGQAIKLTEQYNIVTGDLIKTIDRVATTQQKA
-135 KAFKIRPN
+135 
-143 VSNNFK
+143 
-149 KEIENLVS
+149 
-157 DWTNGKGS
+157 
-165 VKDIK
+165 
-170 IQTRTSYDE
+170 
-179 GLDAN
+179 
-184 VEKLQQATVTYR
+184 
-196 NELDEVIKK
+196 
-205 TIALRQTGTSVDLK
+205 GTS
-219 GNESPVYGFVEVA
+219 
-232 SQYSKSLD
+232 
-240 EINTKTDTFIEKQK
+240 TDTFIEKQK

-285 VTALEQQ
+285 ITALEQQ

-304 SASKSNFT
+304 GASKSTFT

-330 VFRNAETVATS
+330 VFRNTETVATS
-341 LRSKDIGTVKEQ
+341 LRPKDIGTVKEQ

-447 NFKTQIAGADVTID
+447 NFKTQIAGADVTIN

-562 SKNFSSDTEHNQA
+562 SNNFSSDTEHNQA

-583 AKELNKVSNA
+583 AAELNKVSNA
-593 YKSLKTDATQ
+593 YKSIKTDATQ

-675 FKDQWTQAVDS
+675 FKDQWAQAVDS

-694 AAVMLVV
+694 SVVMLAV

-736 GNNAF
+736 GNDAF

-981 GDGSMAEEAEKTANS
+981 GDGSMAEEADFC
-996 LEGSLNKLSNTW
+996 L
-1008 TDTVQNILDSD
+1008 VI
-1019 TLNSGVKVLNT
+1019 
-1030 VLDLINKITDKLGL
+1030 
-1044 FGTAGLTIGTILGVK
+1044 
-1059 NVGRANYIS
+1059 

>member
-80 EINNALRGIQISNIN
+80 EINNALRGIQIPNIN
-95 IGNGSNNLPNQAKQ
+95 IGNGSNNIAKQ
-109 AGQQVGEIIGK
+109 AGQQVGQQFQTGVSQGLGNSSKVLEDFKKSLGNVGMGSKEIDTIATRIQNLGVQIETVSSSVNK
-120 EAQKAIDNVLSDSIG
+120 HKDDKKLSVNISGTDKFGQAIKLTEQYNIVTGDLIKTIDRVATTQQKA
-135 KAFKIRPN
+135 
-143 VSNNFK
+143 
-149 KEIENLVS
+149 
-157 DWTNGKGS
+157 
-165 VKDIK
+165 
-170 IQTRTSYDE
+170 
-179 GLDAN
+179 
-184 VEKLQQATVTYR
+184 
-196 NELDEVIKK
+196 
-205 TIALRQTGTSVDLK
+205 GTS
-219 GNESPVYGFVEVA
+219 
-232 SQYSKSLD
+232 
-240 EINTKTDTFIEKQK
+240 TDTFIEKQK

-276 SKPIKSNEH
+276 SKPIKFNEH
-285 VTALEQQ
+285 ITALEQQ

-304 SASKSNFT
+304 SASKSTFT

-447 NFKTQIAGADVTID
+447 NFKTQIAGADVTIN

-583 AKELNKVSNA
+583 AAELNKVSNA
-593 YKSLKTDATQ
+593 YKSIKTDATQ

-694 AAVMLVV
+694 SAVMLVV

-981 GDGSMAEEAEKTANS
+981 GDGSMAEEADFC
-996 LEGSLNKLSNTW
+996 L
-1008 TDTVQNILDSD
+1008 VI
-1019 TLNSGVKVLNT
+1019 
-1030 VLDLINKITDKLGL
+1030 
-1044 FGTAGLTIGTILGVK
+1044 
-1059 NVGRANYIS
+1059 

>member
-80 EINNALRGIQISNIN
+80 EINNALRGIQIPNIN
-95 IGNGSNNLPNQAKQ
+95 IGNGSNNIAKQ
-109 AGQQVGEIIGK
+109 AGQQVGQQFQTGVSQGLGNSSKVLEDFKKSLGNVGMGS
-120 EAQKAIDNVLSDSIG
+120 KAIDTIATRIQNLGVQIETVSSSVNKHKDDKKLSVNISGTDKFG
-135 KAFKIRPN
+135 QA
-143 VSNNFK
+143 
-149 KEIENLVS
+149 
-157 DWTNGKGS
+157 
-165 VKDIK
+165 IK
-170 IQTRTSYDE
+170 LTEQYNI
-179 GLDAN
+179 
-184 VEKLQQATVTYR
+184 VTGD
-196 NELDEVIKK
+196 LIK
-205 TIALRQTGTSVDLK
+205 TIDRVATTQQKAGTS
-219 GNESPVYGFVEVA
+219 
-232 SQYSKSLD
+232 
-240 EINTKTDTFIEKQK
+240 TDTFIEKQK

-285 VTALEQQ
+285 ITALEQQ

-304 SASKSNFT
+304 GASKSTFT

-384 VLSNAVDASGLVT
+384 VLSNAVDASGLVA

-447 NFKTQIAGADVTID
+447 NFKTQIAGADVTIN

-562 SKNFSSDTEHNQA
+562 SNNFSSDTEHNQA

-583 AKELNKVSNA
+583 AAELNKVSNA
-593 YKSLKTDATQ
+593 YKSIKTDATQ

-651 LKYIETELKKID
+651 LKYIETELKKTD

-694 AAVMLVV
+694 SAVMLVV

-948 LLSAIGGKYRAN
+948 LLSAVGGKVYHVVQKCITRMN
-960 ALNAI
+960 LNAGNL
-965 LENWSTYEN
+965 LEPYT
-974 MLQQYAD
+974 
-981 GDGSMAEEAEKTANS
+981 
-996 LEGSLNKLSNTW
+996 
-1008 TDTVQNILDSD
+1008 
-1019 TLNSGVKVLNT
+1019 
-1030 VLDLINKITDKLGL
+1030 
-1044 FGTAGLTIGTILGVK
+1044 TI
-1059 NVGRANYIS
+1059 

>member
-80 EINNALRGIQISNIN
+80 EINNALRGIQIPNIN
-95 IGNGSNNLPNQAKQ
+95 IGNGSNNIAKQ
-109 AGQQVGEIIGK
+109 AGQQVGQQFQTGVSQGLGNSSKVLEDFKKSLGNVGMGSKEIDTIATRIQNLGVQIETVSSSVNK
-120 EAQKAIDNVLSDSIG
+120 HKDDKKLSVNISGTDKFGQAIKLTEQYNIVTGDLIKTIDRVATTQQKA
-135 KAFKIRPN
+135 
-143 VSNNFK
+143 
-149 KEIENLVS
+149 
-157 DWTNGKGS
+157 
-165 VKDIK
+165 
-170 IQTRTSYDE
+170 
-179 GLDAN
+179 
-184 VEKLQQATVTYR
+184 
-196 NELDEVIKK
+196 
-205 TIALRQTGTSVDLK
+205 GTS
-219 GNESPVYGFVEVA
+219 
-232 SQYSKSLD
+232 
-240 EINTKTDTFIEKQK
+240 TDTFIEKQK

-285 VTALEQQ
+285 ITALEQQ

-304 SASKSNFT
+304 GASKSTFT

-447 NFKTQIAGADVTID
+447 NFKTQIAGADVTIN

-583 AKELNKVSNA
+583 AAELNKVSNA
-593 YKSLKTDATQ
+593 YKSIKTDATQ

-694 AAVMLVV
+694 SAVMLVV
-701 SKTKEAVTELKE
+701 SKTKEVVTELKE

-981 GDGSMAEEAEKTANS
+981 GDGSMAEEADFC
-996 LEGSLNKLSNTW
+996 L
-1008 TDTVQNILDSD
+1008 VI
-1019 TLNSGVKVLNT
+1019 
-1030 VLDLINKITDKLGL
+1030 
-1044 FGTAGLTIGTILGVK
+1044 
-1059 NVGRANYIS
+1059 

>member
-80 EINNALRGIQISNIN
+80 EINNALRGIQIPNIN
-95 IGNGSNNLPNQAKQ
+95 IGNGSNNIAKQAKQ
-109 AGQQVGEIIGK
+109 TGQQVGQQFQTGVSQGLGNSSKVLEDFKKSLGNVGMGS
-120 EAQKAIDNVLSDSIG
+120 KAIDTIATRIQNLGVQIETVSSSVNKHKDDKKLSVNISGTDKFG
-135 KAFKIRPN
+135 QA
-143 VSNNFK
+143 
-149 KEIENLVS
+149 
-157 DWTNGKGS
+157 
-165 VKDIK
+165 IK
-170 IQTRTSYDE
+170 LTEQYNI
-179 GLDAN
+179 
-184 VEKLQQATVTYR
+184 VTGD
-196 NELDEVIKK
+196 LIK
-205 TIALRQTGTSVDLK
+205 TIDRVATTQQKAGTS
-219 GNESPVYGFVEVA
+219 
-232 SQYSKSLD
+232 
-240 EINTKTDTFIEKQK
+240 TDTFIEKQK

-285 VTALEQQ
+285 ITALEQQ

-304 SASKSNFT
+304 GASKSTFT

-384 VLSNAVDASGLVT
+384 VLSNAVDASGLVA

-447 NFKTQIAGADVTID
+447 NFKTQIAGADVTIN

-562 SKNFSSDTEHNQA
+562 SNNFSSDTEHNQA

-583 AKELNKVSNA
+583 AAELNKVSNA
-593 YKSLKTDATQ
+593 YKSIKTDATQ

-625 AASKSARASLEAY
+625 AASKSARTSLEAY

-675 FKDQWTQAVDS
+675 FKDQWAQAAGS

-694 AAVMLVV
+694 SAVMLVV

-776 TAAQGAGDM
+776 TAVQGAGDM

-805 SVQKLT
+805 SVQKIT

-948 LLSAIGGKYRAN
+948 LLSAIGGKVYHVVQKCITRMN
-960 ALNAI
+960 LNAGNL
-965 LENWSTYEN
+965 LEPYT
-974 MLQQYAD
+974 
-981 GDGSMAEEAEKTANS
+981 
-996 LEGSLNKLSNTW
+996 
-1008 TDTVQNILDSD
+1008 
-1019 TLNSGVKVLNT
+1019 
-1030 VLDLINKITDKLGL
+1030 
-1044 FGTAGLTIGTILGVK
+1044 TI
-1059 NVGRANYIS
+1059 

>member
-80 EINNALRGIQISNIN
+80 EINNALRGIQIPNIN
-95 IGNGSNNLPNQAKQ
+95 IGNGSNNIAKQ
-109 AGQQVGEIIGK
+109 AGQQVGQQFQTGVSQGLGNSSKVLEDFKKSLGNVGMGSKEIDTIATRIQNLGVQIGTVSSSVNK
-120 EAQKAIDNVLSDSIG
+120 HKDDKKLSVNISGTDKFGQAIKLTEQYNIVTGDLIKTIDRVATTQQKA
-135 KAFKIRPN
+135 
-143 VSNNFK
+143 
-149 KEIENLVS
+149 
-157 DWTNGKGS
+157 
-165 VKDIK
+165 
-170 IQTRTSYDE
+170 
-179 GLDAN
+179 
-184 VEKLQQATVTYR
+184 
-196 NELDEVIKK
+196 
-205 TIALRQTGTSVDLK
+205 GTS
-219 GNESPVYGFVEVA
+219 
-232 SQYSKSLD
+232 
-240 EINTKTDTFIEKQK
+240 TDTFIEKQK

-285 VTALEQQ
+285 ITALEQQ

-304 SASKSNFT
+304 GASKSTFT

-384 VLSNAVDASGLVT
+384 VLSNAVDASGLVA

-447 NFKTQIAGADVTID
+447 NFKTQIAGADVTIN

-583 AKELNKVSNA
+583 AAELNKVSNA
-593 YKSLKTDATQ
+593 YKSIKTDATQ

-694 AAVMLVV
+694 SAVMLVV

-736 GNNAF
+736 GNDAF

-948 LLSAIGGKYRAN
+948 LLSAIGGKVYHVVQKCITRMN
-960 ALNAI
+960 LNAGNL
-965 LENWSTYEN
+965 LEPYT
-974 MLQQYAD
+974 
-981 GDGSMAEEAEKTANS
+981 
-996 LEGSLNKLSNTW
+996 
-1008 TDTVQNILDSD
+1008 
-1019 TLNSGVKVLNT
+1019 
-1030 VLDLINKITDKLGL
+1030 
-1044 FGTAGLTIGTILGVK
+1044 TI
-1059 NVGRANYIS
+1059 

>member
-80 EINNALRGIQISNIN
+80 EINNALRGIQIPNIN
-95 IGNGSNNLPNQAKQ
+95 IGNGSNNIAKQ
-109 AGQQVGEIIGK
+109 AGQQVGQQFQTGVSQGLGNSSKVLEDFKKSLGNVGMGS
-120 EAQKAIDNVLSDSIG
+120 KAIDTIATRIQNLGVQIETVSSSVNKHKDDKKLSVNISGTDKFG
-135 KAFKIRPN
+135 QA
-143 VSNNFK
+143 
-149 KEIENLVS
+149 
-157 DWTNGKGS
+157 
-165 VKDIK
+165 IK
-170 IQTRTSYDE
+170 LTEQYNI
-179 GLDAN
+179 
-184 VEKLQQATVTYR
+184 VTGD
-196 NELDEVIKK
+196 LIK
-205 TIALRQTGTSVDLK
+205 TIDRVATTQQKAGTS
-219 GNESPVYGFVEVA
+219 
-232 SQYSKSLD
+232 
-240 EINTKTDTFIEKQK
+240 TDTFIEKQK

-285 VTALEQQ
+285 ITALEQQ

-304 SASKSNFT
+304 GASKSTFT

-384 VLSNAVDASGLVT
+384 VLSNAVDASGLVA

-447 NFKTQIAGADVTID
+447 NFKTQIAGADVTIN

-476 SVINTKFKAFR
+476 SVIKTKFKAFR

-562 SKNFSSDTEHNQA
+562 SNNFSSDTEHNQA
-575 IIEADKQR
+575 IIEAD
-583 AKELNKVSNA
+583 
-593 YKSLKTDATQ
+593 
-603 FYNLDKQ
+603 
-610 NKLSNDI
+610 
-617 QNWLSKNT
+617 
-625 AASKSARASLEAY
+625 
-638 FKELSEGRVTAER
+638 
-651 LKYIETELKKID
+651 
-663 TQQRGMGKLGLA
+663 
-675 FKDQWTQAVDS
+675 
-686 FKTWLSAS
+686 
-694 AAVMLVV
+694 
-701 SKTKEAVTELKE
+701 
-713 IDTILTEISKTNDK
+713 IS
-727 LSKSDLKNI
+727 
-736 GNNAF
+736 
-741 ETASKY
+741 
-747 GKKATDYLS
+747 
-756 GVQEASRAG
+756 
-765 YENAENIAELS
+765 
-776 TAAQGAGDM
+776 
-785 TAELANSYIIA
+785 
-796 TDKAYGMEG
+796 
-805 SVQKLT
+805 
-811 QTLDGANEI
+811 
-820 TNHNAVNMTELAEG
+820 
-834 MKVVGSQ
+834 
-841 AASSQ
+841 
-846 ISVEETTAAL
+846 
-856 GTLIAVTQQGGSQM
+856 
-870 GNAFKGILMNLRQ
+870 
-883 VTGEVDGEE
+883 
-892 IDQESLTKYE
+892 
-902 KACEAL
+902 
-908 GVSLSEVKDGAVSL
+908 
-922 KEPMQ
+922 
-927 ILKELSAEYT
+927 
-937 KLDKDDAKRAN
+937 
-948 LLSAIGGKYRAN
+948 
-960 ALNAI
+960 
-965 LENWSTYEN
+965 
-974 MLQQYAD
+974 
-981 GDGSMAEEAEKTANS
+981 
-996 LEGSLNKLSNTW
+996 
-1008 TDTVQNILDSD
+1008 NIL
-1019 TLNSGVKVLNT
+1019 LP
-1030 VLDLINKITDKLGL
+1030 I
-1044 FGTAGLTIGTILGVK
+1044 
-1059 NVGRANYIS
+1059 

>member
-80 EINNALRGIQISNIN
+80 EINNALRGIQIPNIN
-95 IGNGSNNLPNQAKQ
+95 IGNGSNNIAKQ
-109 AGQQVGEIIGK
+109 AGQQVGQQFQTGVSQGLGNSSKVLEDFKKSLENVGMGSKEIDTIAKRIQNLGVQIETVSSSVNK
-120 EAQKAIDNVLSDSIG
+120 HKDDKKLSVDISGTDKFGQAIKLTEQYNIVTGDLIKTIDRVATTQQKA
-135 KAFKIRPN
+135 
-143 VSNNFK
+143 
-149 KEIENLVS
+149 
-157 DWTNGKGS
+157 
-165 VKDIK
+165 
-170 IQTRTSYDE
+170 
-179 GLDAN
+179 
-184 VEKLQQATVTYR
+184 
-196 NELDEVIKK
+196 
-205 TIALRQTGTSVDLK
+205 GTS
-219 GNESPVYGFVEVA
+219 
-232 SQYSKSLD
+232 
-240 EINTKTDTFIEKQK
+240 IDTFIEKQK

-285 VTALEQQ
+285 ITALEQQ

-403 KLDAGFKRAKASADE
+403 KLDAGFKRARASADE

-447 NFKTQIAGADVTID
+447 NFKTQIAGVDVTID

-487 DAAQAAGYAVNDVV
+487 DAAKAAGYAVNDVV
-501 INSKTI
+501 INNKTI
-507 DNIKSATDGT
+507 DNIKSAVDGT
-517 GKISYANQIQEIEK
+517 GKISYDNQIQEIEK
-531 KFRDLGFTESEV
+531 KLRDLGFTESEV
-543 ANQTSD
+543 ATQTEK
-549 LRAKHQD
+549 LHEAHQD
-556 LLDVID
+556 LLDVIK
-562 SKNFSSDTEHNQA
+562 SNNFSSDTEHNQA

-583 AKELNKVSNA
+583 AAELNKVSNA
-593 YKSLKTDATQ
+593 YKSIKTDATQ

-625 AASKSARASLEAY
+625 AASKSARTSLEAY

-675 FKDQWTQAVDS
+675 FKDQWAQAVDS

-694 AAVMLVV
+694 SVVMLAV

-981 GDGSMAEEAEKTANS
+981 GDGSMAEEADFC
-996 LEGSLNKLSNTW
+996 L
-1008 TDTVQNILDSD
+1008 VI
-1019 TLNSGVKVLNT
+1019 
-1030 VLDLINKITDKLGL
+1030 
-1044 FGTAGLTIGTILGVK
+1044 
-1059 NVGRANYIS
+1059 

>member
-80 EINNALRGIQISNIN
+80 EINNALRGIQIPNIN
-95 IGNGSNNLPNQAKQ
+95 IGNGSNNIAKQ
-109 AGQQVGEIIGK
+109 AGQQVGQQFQTGVSQGLGNSSKVLEDFKKSLGNVGMGSKEIDTIATRIQNLGVQIETVSSSVNK
-120 EAQKAIDNVLSDSIG
+120 HKDDKKLSVNISGTDKFGQAIKLTEQYNIVTGDLIKTIDRVATTQQKA
-135 KAFKIRPN
+135 
-143 VSNNFK
+143 
-149 KEIENLVS
+149 
-157 DWTNGKGS
+157 
-165 VKDIK
+165 
-170 IQTRTSYDE
+170 
-179 GLDAN
+179 
-184 VEKLQQATVTYR
+184 
-196 NELDEVIKK
+196 
-205 TIALRQTGTSVDLK
+205 GTS
-219 GNESPVYGFVEVA
+219 
-232 SQYSKSLD
+232 
-240 EINTKTDTFIEKQK
+240 TDTFIEKQK

-285 VTALEQQ
+285 IAALEQQ

-447 NFKTQIAGADVTID
+447 NFKTQIAGADVTIN

-556 LLDVID
+556 LLDVIK
-562 SKNFSSDTEHNQA
+562 STSFSSDTEHNQA

-583 AKELNKVSNA
+583 AAELNKVSNA
-593 YKSLKTDATQ
+593 YKSIKTDATQ

-610 NKLSNDI
+610 NKLTNDI

-694 AAVMLVV
+694 SAVMLVV

-948 LLSAIGGKYRAN
+948 LLSAVGGKVYHVVQKCITRMN
-960 ALNAI
+960 LNAGNL
-965 LENWSTYEN
+965 LEPYT
-974 MLQQYAD
+974 
-981 GDGSMAEEAEKTANS
+981 
-996 LEGSLNKLSNTW
+996 
-1008 TDTVQNILDSD
+1008 
-1019 TLNSGVKVLNT
+1019 
-1030 VLDLINKITDKLGL
+1030 
-1044 FGTAGLTIGTILGVK
+1044 TI
-1059 NVGRANYIS
+1059 

>member
-80 EINNALRGIQISNIN
+80 EINNALRGIQIPNIN
-95 IGNGSNNLPNQAKQ
+95 IGNGSNNIAKQ
-109 AGQQVGEIIGK
+109 AGQQVGQQFQTGVSQGLGNSSKVLEDFKKSLGNVGMGSKEIDTIATRIQNLGVQIETVSSSVNK
-120 EAQKAIDNVLSDSIG
+120 HKDDKKLSVNISGTDKFGQAIKLTEQYNIVTGDLIKTIDRVATTQQKA
-135 KAFKIRPN
+135 
-143 VSNNFK
+143 
-149 KEIENLVS
+149 
-157 DWTNGKGS
+157 
-165 VKDIK
+165 
-170 IQTRTSYDE
+170 
-179 GLDAN
+179 
-184 VEKLQQATVTYR
+184 
-196 NELDEVIKK
+196 
-205 TIALRQTGTSVDLK
+205 GTS
-219 GNESPVYGFVEVA
+219 
-232 SQYSKSLD
+232 
-240 EINTKTDTFIEKQK
+240 TDTFIEKQK

-285 VTALEQQ
+285 ITALEQQ

-304 SASKSNFT
+304 GASKSTFT

-447 NFKTQIAGADVTID
+447 NFKTQIAGADVTIN

-562 SKNFSSDTEHNQA
+562 SNNFSSDTEHNQA

-583 AKELNKVSNA
+583 AAELNKVSNA
-593 YKSLKTDATQ
+593 YKSIKTDATQ

-694 AAVMLVV
+694 SAVMLVV

-981 GDGSMAEEAEKTANS
+981 GDGSMAEEADFC
-996 LEGSLNKLSNTW
+996 L
-1008 TDTVQNILDSD
+1008 VI
-1019 TLNSGVKVLNT
+1019 
-1030 VLDLINKITDKLGL
+1030 
-1044 FGTAGLTIGTILGVK
+1044 
-1059 NVGRANYIS
+1059 

>member
-80 EINNALRGIQISNIN
+80 EINNALRGIQIPNIN
-95 IGNGSNNLPNQAKQ
+95 IGNGSNNIAKQ
-109 AGQQVGEIIGK
+109 AGQQVGQQFQTGVSQGLGNSSKVLEDFKKSLGNVGMGSKEIDTIATRIQNLGVQIETVSSSVNK
-120 EAQKAIDNVLSDSIG
+120 HKDDKKLSVNISGTDKFGQAIKLTEQYNITTGDLIKTIDRVATAQQKA
-135 KAFKIRPN
+135 
-143 VSNNFK
+143 
-149 KEIENLVS
+149 
-157 DWTNGKGS
+157 
-165 VKDIK
+165 
-170 IQTRTSYDE
+170 
-179 GLDAN
+179 
-184 VEKLQQATVTYR
+184 
-196 NELDEVIKK
+196 
-205 TIALRQTGTSVDLK
+205 GTS
-219 GNESPVYGFVEVA
+219 
-232 SQYSKSLD
+232 
-240 EINTKTDTFIEKQK
+240 TDTFIEKQK

-285 VTALEQQ
+285 ITALEQQ

-304 SASKSNFT
+304 SASKSTFT

-447 NFKTQIAGADVTID
+447 NFKTQIAGADVTIN

-556 LLDVID
+556 LLDVIK
-562 SKNFSSDTEHNQA
+562 STSFSSDTEHNQA
-575 IIEADKQR
+575 IIAADKQR

-694 AAVMLVV
+694 SAVMLVV

-948 LLSAIGGKYRAN
+948 LLSAVGGKVYHVVQKCITRMN
-960 ALNAI
+960 LNAGNL
-965 LENWSTYEN
+965 LEPYT
-974 MLQQYAD
+974 
-981 GDGSMAEEAEKTANS
+981 
-996 LEGSLNKLSNTW
+996 
-1008 TDTVQNILDSD
+1008 
-1019 TLNSGVKVLNT
+1019 
-1030 VLDLINKITDKLGL
+1030 
-1044 FGTAGLTIGTILGVK
+1044 TI
-1059 NVGRANYIS
+1059 

>member
-95 IGNGSNNLPNQAKQ
+95 IGNGSNNIAKQ
-109 AGQQVGEIIGK
+109 AGQQVGQQFQTGVSQGLGNSSKVLEDFKKSLGNVGMGSKEIDTIATRIQNLGVQIETVSSSVNK
-120 EAQKAIDNVLSDSIG
+120 HKDDKKLSVNISGTDKFGQAIKLTEQYNIVTGDLIKTIDRVATTQQKA
-135 KAFKIRPN
+135 
-143 VSNNFK
+143 
-149 KEIENLVS
+149 
-157 DWTNGKGS
+157 
-165 VKDIK
+165 
-170 IQTRTSYDE
+170 
-179 GLDAN
+179 
-184 VEKLQQATVTYR
+184 
-196 NELDEVIKK
+196 
-205 TIALRQTGTSVDLK
+205 GTS
-219 GNESPVYGFVEVA
+219 
-232 SQYSKSLD
+232 
-240 EINTKTDTFIEKQK
+240 TDTFIEKQK

-285 VTALEQQ
+285 ITALEQQ

-304 SASKSNFT
+304 GASKSTFT

-447 NFKTQIAGADVTID
+447 NFKTQIAGADVTIN

-562 SKNFSSDTEHNQA
+562 SNNFSSDTEHNQA

-583 AKELNKVSNA
+583 AAELNKVSNA
-593 YKSLKTDATQ
+593 YKSIKTDATQ

-694 AAVMLVV
+694 SVVMLAV

-981 GDGSMAEEAEKTANS
+981 GDGSMAEEADFC
-996 LEGSLNKLSNTW
+996 L
-1008 TDTVQNILDSD
+1008 VI
-1019 TLNSGVKVLNT
+1019 
-1030 VLDLINKITDKLGL
+1030 
-1044 FGTAGLTIGTILGVK
+1044 
-1059 NVGRANYIS
+1059 

>member
-80 EINNALRGIQISNIN
+80 EINNALRGIQIPNIN
-95 IGNGSNNLPNQAKQ
+95 IGNGSNNIAKQ
-109 AGQQVGEIIGK
+109 AGQQVGQQFQTGVSQGLGNSSKVLEDFKKSLGNVGMGS
-120 EAQKAIDNVLSDSIG
+120 KAIDTIATRIQNLGVQIETVSSSVNKHKDDKKLSVNISGTDKFG
-135 KAFKIRPN
+135 QA
-143 VSNNFK
+143 
-149 KEIENLVS
+149 
-157 DWTNGKGS
+157 
-165 VKDIK
+165 IK
-170 IQTRTSYDE
+170 LTEQYNI
-179 GLDAN
+179 
-184 VEKLQQATVTYR
+184 VTG
-196 NELDEVIKK
+196 DFIK
-205 TIALRQTGTSVDLK
+205 TIDRVATTQQKAGTS
-219 GNESPVYGFVEVA
+219 
-232 SQYSKSLD
+232 
-240 EINTKTDTFIEKQK
+240 TDTFIEKQK

-285 VTALEQQ
+285 ITALEQQ

-304 SASKSNFT
+304 GASKSTFT

-384 VLSNAVDASGLVT
+384 VLSNAVDASGLVA

-447 NFKTQIAGADVTID
+447 NFKTQIAGADVTIN

-562 SKNFSSDTEHNQA
+562 SNNFSSDTEHNQA

-583 AKELNKVSNA
+583 AAELNKVSNA
-593 YKSLKTDATQ
+593 YKSIKTDATQ

-625 AASKSARASLEAY
+625 AASKSARTSLEAY

-675 FKDQWTQAVDS
+675 FKDQWAQAVDS

-694 AAVMLVV
+694 SAVMLVV

-948 LLSAIGGKYRAN
+948 LLSAIGGKIYHVVQKCITRMN
-960 ALNAI
+960 LNAGNL
-965 LENWSTYEN
+965 LEPYT
-974 MLQQYAD
+974 
-981 GDGSMAEEAEKTANS
+981 
-996 LEGSLNKLSNTW
+996 
-1008 TDTVQNILDSD
+1008 
-1019 TLNSGVKVLNT
+1019 
-1030 VLDLINKITDKLGL
+1030 
-1044 FGTAGLTIGTILGVK
+1044 TI
-1059 NVGRANYIS
+1059 